1 MSVFCEVIDE
11 HASAR
16 NVKAAKSDG
25 LPLPL
30 LLTCDLRLSAMIIA
44 GKKAV
49 GTTASR
55 ALSVVQGVTKGES
68 SDQITHIVYLN
79 LPSAWLLDSKMGP
92 KDLSNHRAVR
102 GLWRQ
107 EAILISTF

>member
-30 LLTCDLRLSAMIIA
+30 HLTCDLRLSTLIIA
-44 GKKAV
+44 GKNAV

-68 SDQITHIVYLN
+68 FDQITHIIYLN

-92 KDLSNHRAVR
+92 EVLSNHMTVR
-102 GLWRQ
+102 GLWRP
-107 EAILISTF
+107 EPILISTS